1 MTASRRVVRRSGWII
16 AAVLLATFGCL
27 LAADFTWWDDSST
40 IHQNPRLNPASW
52 ASIQHYWTHAEHSI
66 YIPLTYTVWILLTF
80 VARVTPDP
88 LDIALN
94 PLCYH
99 AVNILFHLL
108 SAFAVAGILR
118 RLFRNEWAAVLGAVA
133 FAVHPVQ
140 VESVAWVSGLKDVMS
155 GCFVLWAIYWLV
167 RAREAQGWV
176 PQACTHAWAST
187 QRHGSMP
194 LAPASASL
202 LSLLMLFLA
211 LLSKPS
217 AMTAP
222 AVLLVVDLLL
232 LQTPWRRAVRNM
244 IPYLIVTVPSM
255 VIARLSQPAL
265 SIDSPLW
272 ARPLIAMDSMAF
284 YMGKLAFPHPLVL
297 DYGRTPMRVVE
308 TGQVYWTWTIALSAL
323 LGVAW
328 MLRKRLMI
336 PAAAILV
343 LAVAPAHTLGL
354 VRFEF
359 QDVSTVA
366 DHYLYVAVLGV
377 AILVAW
383 GVTRFRAARHIAI
396 VVLTIWCGRSAW
408 QTRVWQDH
416 ETLMMHTYTYT
427 PFGKVGATNLASWG
441 VMTRNL
447 PMAKQFSEIALRN
460 RPHEPV
466 VLVNAAYVALIERDD
481 ARAKE
486 MFLRNVAEHE
496 KYHGKDAPGVADA
509 WVKAAEAYLD
519 TDRLDDARWCVENA
533 QRLAPT
539 SPEVQR
545 LATRLATVSG
555 VDAPK

>member
-1 MTASRRVVRRSGWII
+1 MTASRRVVRRSGWIL
-16 AAVLLATFGCL
+16 AAVVLATFGYL
-27 LAADFTWWDDSST
+27 FAADFTWWDDSST
-40 IHQNPRLNPASW
+40 VHQNPFLNPASW
-52 ASIQHYWTHAEHSI
+52 ASIEYYWTHAEHSI
-66 YIPLTYTVWILLTF
+66 FIPLTYTVWILLTF
-80 VARVTPDP
+80 LARVTPDP

-94 PLCYH
+94 PLWYH
-99 AVNILFHLL
+99 AANILFHLV

-140 VESVAWVSGLKDVMS
+140 VESVAWISGLKDVMS

-167 RAREAQGWV
+167 RARQTDA
-176 PQACTHAWAST
+176 P
-187 QRHGSMP
+187 P
-194 LAPASASL
+194 LAHPVSVAML
-202 LSLLMLFLA
+202 LLA

-232 LQTPWRRAVRNM
+232 LQTPWRRAVRGM
-244 IPYLIVTVPSM
+244 IPYLIVTVPFM
-255 VIARLSQPAL
+255 VIAKLSQPAL

-272 ARPLIAMDSMAF
+272 ARPLIAMDSIAF

-297 DYGRTPMRVVE
+297 DYGRTPTRVIE
-308 TGQVYWTWTIALSAL
+308 TGQVYWTWAIALAAL
-323 LGVAW
+323 VGVAW
-328 MLRKRLMI
+328 MLRKRVMV
-336 PAAAILV
+336 PAAALLV
-343 LAVAPAHTLGL
+343 LLVAPAHTLGL

-366 DHYLYVAVLGV
+366 DHYLYVAVLGA

-383 GVTRFRAARHIAI
+383 CVARFREARYVA
-396 VVLTIWCGRSAW
+396 VLLLTVWCARSAW

-416 ETLMMHTYTYT
+416 ETLMTHTYTHT

-441 VMTRNL
+441 VITRNL

-481 ARAKE
+481 TRAKE

-509 WVKAAEAYLD
+509 WVKAADAYLD
-519 TDRLDDARWCVENA
+519 TNRLDDARWCVENA

-545 LATRLATVSG
+545 LTAQLATASRA
-555 VDAPK
+555 DAPK